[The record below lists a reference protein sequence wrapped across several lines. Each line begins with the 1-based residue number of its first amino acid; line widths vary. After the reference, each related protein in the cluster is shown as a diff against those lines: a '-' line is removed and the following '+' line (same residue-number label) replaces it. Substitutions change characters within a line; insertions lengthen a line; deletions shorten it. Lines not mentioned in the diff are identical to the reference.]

1 MADQPKFFRVAVE
14 GDTTDGR
21 KITRQDILDCAETFN
36 PELYGVRVNLEHYRG
51 IVPGG
56 PFDML
61 GDVTAVKAEEINLP
75 VGTQTQKVMAL
86 FAAIKPLETLLAY
99 NKKRQ
104 KIFSSIEIG
113 ANCRGTGKAYLV
125 GMAVTDSPASFG
137 TATLEFAAQHPA
149 FLASRKSAP
158 DSLIVTAHEVPAE
171 VFATEEAP
179 ASNPD
184 PTGVFASI
192 KAFFDGMK
200 PSGQNGA
207 QQQSQEEPKTPPAPA
222 APEFDGTS
230 FAAFGAI
237 LTQMATSVTELSNS
251 TKASIDKLTTDVK
264 AVTDKLEATPAP
276 GAGLNANGFMQRT
289 AATGGNATGLKAEF

>member
-61 GDVTAVKAEEINLP
+61 GDVTAVKAEEIELP
-75 VGTQTQKVMAL
+75 VGNQKQKVMAL

-104 KIFSSIEIG
+104 KIFTSIEIG

-137 TATLEFAAQHPA
+137 TATLEFAAQNPA

-158 DSLIVTAHEVPAE
+158 DSLIVAAHEVPAD
-171 VFATEEAP
+171 VFAAPEAP
-179 ASNPD
+179 EVNPD
-184 PTGVFASI
+184 PTGLLASL
-192 KAFFDGMK
+192 KAFCDRLV
-200 PSGQNGA
+200 SGGPQQES
-207 QQQSQEEPKTPPAPA
+207 QQQPVTPPAPA
-222 APEFDGTS
+222 APEIDGTAM
-230 FAAFGAI
+230 AAFGTM
-237 LTQMATSVTELSNS
+237 LTQMATTVTELATS
-251 TKASIDKLTTDVK
+251 TKASVEKLTTDIKTV
-264 AVTDKLEATPAP
+264 ADKLEATPALTP
-276 GAGLNANGFMQRT
+276 GSNAQGFTQR
-289 AATGGNATGLKAEF
+289 APATGGNVNAERTDC

>member
-61 GDVTAVKAEEINLP
+61 GDVTAVKAEEIELP
-75 VGTQTQKVMAL
+75 VGNQKQKVMAL
-86 FAAIKPLETLLAY
+86 FAAIKPLETLMAY

-104 KIFSSIEIG
+104 KIFTSIEIG
-113 ANCRGTGKAYLV
+113 ANCRGTGKGYLV

-137 TATLEFAAQHPA
+137 TETLEFAAKHPA
-149 FLASRKSAP
+149 FLASRKAAP
-158 DSLIVTAHEVPAE
+158 ENLICTSHEVPSD
-171 VFATEEAP
+171 VFTADEPQA
-179 ASNPD
+179 NPD

-200 PSGQNGA
+200 PGGQSAG
-207 QQQSQEEPKTPPAPA
+207 QQQSQQEPVTPPAPA
-222 APEFDGTS
+222 APEFDGTA

-237 LTQMATSVTELSNS
+237 LTQIATSVTELS
-251 TKASIDKLTTDVK
+251 TKSGAAIEKLTTDLK
-264 AVTDKLEATPAP
+264 AVTDKLEASPATGP
-276 GAGLNANGFMQRT
+276 GTNAQGFTQR
-289 AATGGNATGLKAEF
+289 APATGGNVTGLKAEF